1 MPRITLLYRHWWG
14 IMYHTVIYAYML
26 KHTMPHTFRTIH
38 YYRFIFILLLL
49 CCLTSLQV
57 HLMNPENVPK
67 PCCAPTKLHAIS
79 VLYFDDNSNVILKKY
94 KNMVVRACGCHWYW
108 GGHARL
114 PLPYSCSSACMCVRE
129 RCGLFGG
136 IFWIIKDYV
145 RNVLFFF
152 SFLSVFI
159 HSCHPWR
166 VWTLSILS
174 NFYI

>member
-14 IMYHTVIYAYML
+14 IMYHTVIYACML
-26 KHTMPHTFRTIH
+26 KHTILPHTFCTIH
-38 YYRFIFILLLL
+38 YYRFMFILFLL

-114 PLPYSCSSACMCVRE
+114 PLPYSCSSE
-129 RCGLFGG
+129 CGSMHVCKRKM
-136 IFWIIKDYV
+136 WIIWGNILDY
-145 RNVLFFF
+145 
-152 SFLSVFI
+152 
-159 HSCHPWR
+159 
-166 VWTLSILS
+166 
-174 NFYI
+174 